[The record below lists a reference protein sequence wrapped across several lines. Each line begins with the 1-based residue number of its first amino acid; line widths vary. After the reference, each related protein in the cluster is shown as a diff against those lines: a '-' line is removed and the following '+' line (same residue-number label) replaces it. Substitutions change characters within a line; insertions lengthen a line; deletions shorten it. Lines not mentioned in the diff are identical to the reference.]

1 MNASVNASVNASLM
15 AALMAALMATLIA
28 SLMEAAISAPPCHPY
43 HIRHHLTPCR
53 LGMTNLAMTNLAMTN
68 LALTNLAGDRAMV
81 HGPRPAGVPADEGL
95 GVLRGRISEARGG
108 APDDISLDCL
118 LLASGLGISPRTHLG
133 SSWRC
138 AR

>member
-1 MNASVNASVNASLM
+1 MNASVNASLMASLM
-15 AALMAALMATLIA
+15 AALMAALIASLMA

-43 HIRHHLTPCR
+43 HVRHHLTPCR
-53 LGMTNLAMTNLAMTN
+53 LGMTNLAMTN

-81 HGPRPAGVPADEGL
+81 HGPRSAGVPADEGL

-133 SSWRC
+133 RSWRC